1 MMNKEKEN
9 MKELN
14 KIELEDMLKVS
25 GGTDSDDDD
34 TYLDEFIHNLPVT
47 VPMN

>member
-1 MMNKEKEN
+1 

-25 GGTDSDDDD
+25 GGTDSDDDE
-34 TYLDEFIHNLPVT
+34 LDKAIQNIPVT
-47 VPMN
+47 MPID